1 MVLCRVVWL
10 VSVVKVRR
18 GHVGMLCETLL
29 VCIGARS
36 GSWWTRIE
44 VAAGRVRWRRRP
56 LRIVGIMRSTLDGIL
71 VI

>member
-1 MVLCRVVWL
+1 MELLRVVWL
-10 VSVVKVRR
+10 LSVVKVRR

-29 VCIGARS
+29 VCVGARS
-36 GSWWTRIE
+36 GTWTWIE

-56 LRIVGIMRSTLDGIL
+56 LRIVGIMRSTLEGIL